1 MLINSTP
8 KAHEFELYLQY
19 FFNLNWLQPCIF
31 LDPILLKFETKKLLT
46 SWLNL
51 KGGEGFSSF
60 RT

>member
-1 MLINSTP
+1 MTRDS
-8 KAHEFELYLQY
+8 EVGLQASY
-19 FFNLNWLQPCIF
+19 IRLQLCIF
-31 LDPILLKFETKKLLT
+31 LDPHMYKFETKKLLT